1 MQQTMLRLRK
11 KALSRASLRA
21 LISLVV
27 FLLLWELGAR
37 SKQWLGYSLPWI
49 GQVPAPSAV
58 LRVWVGLL
66 TNRGYWESWYLS
78 LFRVLLGFVAAM
90 LTAISSPSGIPISIA
105 ATNPN
110 STRNRLKYQLS
121 Q

>member
-27 FLLLWELGAR
+27 FLLLWELGSR

-58 LRVWVGLL
+58 LRVWAGLL
-66 TNRGYWESWYLS
+66 TNRGYRSEEHTS
-78 LFRVLLGFVAAM
+78 
-90 LTAISSPSGIPISIA
+90 
-105 ATNPN
+105 
-110 STRNRLKYQLS
+110 
-121 Q
+121 